1 MISSM
6 RPQPQFAT
14 QDGARQLEGPVTDV
28 IRDAMFMRE
37 LNNLRALC
45 EFIRREQVDIRPDQ
59 AILLSFEK
67 LARLRLAEPRL
78 WRSTRGGRD
87 ARPEEWDLVEER
99 TQALFNLLTEAQRR
113 RYYLTKSENIIVRIP
128 SASVP
133 LAVLVLVGEVFYPE
147 ASFPLY
153 VIWLCLLGALG
164 SIAFIA
170 MNALSQQKDLTFDL
184 TNKRLMNLRVV
195 LGALFGLVL
204 AVPFGFG
211 AFVKFGS
218 DVRSI
223 AALPGSMLDTDTL
236 RQAVLLLLPFVLGFG
251 TSLVL
256 SFLNRIAE
264 AIDVILGRRAVANP

>member
-6 RPQPQFAT
+6 RPQPQFGA
-14 QDGARQLEGPVTDV
+14 QEAARQLDAPVTDV
-28 IRDAMFMRE
+28 IRDVTFMRE
-37 LNNLRALC
+37 LDNLRALC
-45 EFIRREQVDIRPDQ
+45 EFIRREHVDIRPDQ

-67 LARLRLAEPRL
+67 LSRLRVAEPRL
-78 WRSTRGGRD
+78 WSGSRGGRD

-99 TQALFNLLTEAQRR
+99 TQALFSMLSEPQRR
-113 RYYLTKSENIIVRIP
+113 RYYLTKSEYIICRIP
-128 SASVP
+128 AISVP
-133 LAVLVLVGEVFYPE
+133 LAVLVLVGEVFYPQ

-153 VIWLCLLGALG
+153 VAWLCLMGALG

-170 MNALSQQKDLTFDL
+170 MNALSLHKDITFDL
-184 TNKRLMNLRVV
+184 TNRRLLNLRVV

-211 AFVKFGS
+211 DFVKFGS

-223 AALPGSMLDTDTL
+223 AALPGSSLDTDTMK
-236 RQAVLLLLPFVLGFG
+236 QAVLLLLPFVLGFG

-256 SFLNRIAE
+256 SFLNRIVE
-264 AIDVILGRRAVANP
+264 AFEVILGRRAGA

>member
-6 RPQPQFAT
+6 RPQPQFGT
-14 QDGARQLEGPVTDV
+14 QEAARQLDAPVTDV
-28 IRDAMFMRE
+28 IRDVTFMRE
-37 LNNLRALC
+37 LDNLRALC
-45 EFIRREQVDIRPDQ
+45 EFIRREHVDIRPDQ

-67 LARLRLAEPRL
+67 LSRLRVAEPRL
-78 WRSTRGGRD
+78 WSGSRGGRD

-99 TQALFNLLTEAQRR
+99 TQALFSMLSETQRR
-113 RYYLTKSENIIVRIP
+113 RYYLTKSEYIICRIP
-128 SASVP
+128 AVSVP
-133 LAVLVLVGEVFYPE
+133 LAVLVLVGEVFYPQ

-153 VIWLCLLGALG
+153 VAWLCLMGALG

-170 MNALSQQKDLTFDL
+170 MNALSLHKDITFDL
-184 TNKRLMNLRVV
+184 TNRRLLNLRVV

-211 AFVKFGS
+211 DFVKFGS

-223 AALPGSMLDTDTL
+223 ASLPGSSLDTDTMK
-236 RQAVLLLLPFVLGFG
+236 QAVLLLLPFVVGFS

-256 SFLNRIAE
+256 SFLNRIVE
-264 AIDVILGRRAVANP
+264 GFDVILGKRAGA